1 MELASYC
8 LPGFEMALRLLE
20 NMYTPVTAYRYP
32 SGKELPSVRSFM
44 FDLYLSSSV
53 VEIAQVIGF
62 RVGRLRNGHSIP
74 DITRCLQLLVKM
86 CLGPLGVKWPV
97 CRHLLPW
104 FRSHLSVSALPCR
117 PSWHGAK

>member
-32 SGKELPSVRSFM
+32 SGKELQSVRSFM
-44 FDLYLSSSV
+44 FDLYLSSNV

-62 RVGRLRNGHSIP
+62 RVGRLRNRHSIP
-74 DITRCLQLLVKM
+74 DITRCFASPSQNV
-86 CLGPLGVKWPV
+86 LGPPRSEVAGVSSSLAVVQIPLI
-97 CRHLLPW
+97 CFCNPM
-104 FRSHLSVSALPCR
+104 
-117 PSWHGAK
+117 